1 MARRETFY
9 ITPDKPAQVFALDW
23 VPASMSVIN
32 TSNYT
37 VYVAVGERIVP
48 TANNNTGIVPP
59 FSSYTAAPGG
69 AYVFSVAVDHA
80 GDLGPS
86 YLYPIVVSFS
96 EIAGD
101 VSAPLSS
108 SFPNTVKAQAILYSK
123 AQTITGSGYV
133 QWDRTQST
141 FQQLSF
147 TPTQIILLKDYI
159 LDISVSIPLTS
170 LSGSP
175 TSINVQLIG
184 PTTLFSFTE
193 TPRTAQTS
201 TTINFRKI
209 VALKTSQTLSVWLSF
224 SPLTASGTIA
234 ADAATMIINLLS

>member
-1 MARRETFY
+1 MARRESFY

-23 VPASMSVIN
+23 QPASMSVIN

-48 TANNNTGIVPP
+48 TANNNTGVVPP

-108 SFPNTVKAQAILYSK
+108 AFPNTVKAQAIRYSQ
-123 AQTITGSGYV
+123 AQSITGTGYIS
-133 QWDRTQST
+133 WDRNQST
-141 FQQLSF
+141 FPQLSF
-147 TPTQIILLKDYI
+147 TPTQVIFFRDSIIDM
-159 LDISVSIPLTS
+159 SINLPLTS
-170 LSGSP
+170 LAGAP
-175 TSINVQLIG
+175 TAITVQVVG
-184 PTTLFSFTE
+184 VNALFNFTE
-193 TPRTAQTS
+193 YPRAAQTS

-209 VALKTSQTLSVWLSF
+209 LAIKASQTISVWLSF
-224 SPLTASGTIA
+224 SPVTASGTIA